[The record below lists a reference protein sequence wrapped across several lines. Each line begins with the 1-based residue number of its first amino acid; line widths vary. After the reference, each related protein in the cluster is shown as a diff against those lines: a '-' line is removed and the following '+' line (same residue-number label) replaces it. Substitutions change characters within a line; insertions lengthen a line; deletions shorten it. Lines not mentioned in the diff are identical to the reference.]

1 MHSAHPLAAFCTLC
15 SPAYS
20 PYPMCSAHPLARL
33 SLQPPKWSISTPLP
47 SRLFGSASS
56 HPCSPSSHCTP
67 LRFAHPLACRTLHM
81 LSPACS
87 LSSPSGH
94 LLQAVPVANW
104 CVKLSCGKLEAESW
118 QQQIG
123 HGKLSHSGVAYMFN
137 LNSIATSWLHIWT
150 LLRSDSISM
159 VFFSIRLQI
168 CSCKCHGIVWQIF
181 LIFAMA

>member
-1 MHSAHPLAAFCTLC
+1 MHSAHPLTSFCTLC
-15 SPAYS
+15 SPAYHI
-20 PYPMCSAHPLARL
+20 PCVLL
-33 SLQPPKWSISTPLP
+33 SLQPPKWSIFSLHLCPPTCSALYPVIHAVHLLTAPPCALP
-47 SRLFGSASS
+47 
-56 HPCSPSSHCTP
+56 T
-67 LRFAHPLACRTLHM
+67 HPLACRTLHM

-87 LSSPSGH
+87 PSSPSGH

-104 CVKLSCGKLEAESW
+104 CGKLSCGKLEAESW